1 MQSYIVSTQYTNNFI
16 LTSTARYRAVASLLL
31 IVASFI
37 VGKSLGPQPTLCGGD
52 TSLPNQGVGKTFV
65 NDGGTSPEGPVSGS
79 FDERYD
85 FRGRPR
91 EVISATGT
99 VAADH
104 GRCSEMGLG
113 ALKDGGNAVDA
124 AVMTALC
131 QGIYNPMASGVGG
144 GHLMIIR

>member
-1 MQSYIVSTQYTNNFI
+1 M
-16 LTSTARYRAVASLLL
+16 
-31 IVASFI
+31 ASFI
-37 VGKSLGPQPTLCGGD
+37 VGKSFGPTTTLCGGD
-52 TSLPNQGVGKTFV
+52 TSLQGVAQTFV
-65 NDGGTSPEGPVSGS
+65 NDGTSPEGPVSGS

-91 EVISATGT
+91 EVVSATGT

-124 AVMTALC
+124 AVVTALC

>member
-1 MQSYIVSTQYTNNFI
+1 MQNSKIVKKPYHTP
-16 LTSTARYRAVASLLL
+16 TARYYAVASLLL

-37 VGKSLGPQPTLCGGD
+37 VGKSFGPPTMLCGSD
-52 TSLPNQGVGKTFV
+52 TLLPNQGNAYTFV
-65 NDGGTSPEGPVSGS
+65 NDGTSPEGPVSGS

-91 EVISATGT
+91 EVVSATGT

-124 AVMTALC
+124 AVVTALC